1 MKKAFLILSLLLVF
15 TLAGC
20 SEKGVSTGD
29 ILTPDEAK
37 AMAEDFINNNLIPQD
52 NPNKATISEVTEESD
67 LYKLKVEIA
76 GDTVDSY
83 LTKDGKTFLPQGSN
97 IEELK
102 KEMEAN
108 NQNQPSAETGSAS
121 QPVNEVSNKTEV
133 PNVELFVMSHCP
145 YGTQMEKAILPVVKA
160 LGDKINFDLKFC
172 DYAMH
177 DKKEVDEQLREYC
190 IQKDQGDKLIPYLEC
205 FLADGDS
212 GACINQTA
220 INKTNLDSCVA
231 QADKEF
237 GITEAYNDKSTWKG
251 SFPSFSIYA
260 AENNKYGISGSPAL
274 VINEENIQASRNP
287 KALLDLICS
296 AFETQPEEC
305 KNELSNSSP
314 TPGFGYGASGSD
326 TSASCG

>member
-20 SEKGVSTGD
+20 SESGVSVGD
-29 ILTPDEAK
+29 IVTPDQAK

-76 GDTVDSY
+76 GDTVESY
-83 LTKDGKTFLPQGSN
+83 ITKDGKTFLPQGQD
-97 IEELK
+97 IEKFKE
-102 KEMEAN
+102 EMEAN
-108 NQNQPSAETGSAS
+108 NQNQPTANSAS
-121 QPVNEVSNKTEV
+121 QPVAEISKKTET
-133 PNVELFVMSHCP
+133 PRVELFVMSHCP
-145 YGTQMEKAILPVVKA
+145 YGTQMEKAILPVVKS
-160 LGDKINFDLKFC
+160 LGDKIDFELKFC

-177 DKKEVDEQLREYC
+177 GEKEVNEELLQYC
-190 IQKDQGDKLIPYLEC
+190 IQKDQGDKLVAYLDC
-205 FLADGDS
+205 FLADGNSDS
-212 GACINQTA
+212 CINQAA
-220 INKTNLDSCVA
+220 INKANLDSCVA

-237 GITEAYNDKSTWKG
+237 GITEAYNDQSTWKG
-251 SFPSFSIYA
+251 SYPSFSIYA
-260 AENNKYGISGSPAL
+260 GDNSKYGISGSPAL
-274 VINEENIQASRNP
+274 VVNEEKVQASRNP

-314 TPGFGYGASGSD
+314 TPGFGYGAGGAD

>member
-15 TLAGC
+15 TLTGC
-20 SEKGVSTGD
+20 SESGVSVGD

-37 AMAEDFINNNLIPQD
+37 AIAEDFINNNLIPQD
-52 NPNKATISEVTEESD
+52 NPNKATISEVTEESN

-83 LTKDGKTFLPQGSN
+83 ITKDGETFLPQGQN
-97 IEELK
+97 IEKFKE
-102 KEMEAN
+102 EMEAN
-108 NQNQPSAETGSAS
+108 NQNQPSADSAS
-121 QPVNEVSNKTEV
+121 QQQPISEVSKKTET
-133 PNVELFVMSHCP
+133 PHVELFVMSHCP

-160 LGDKINFDLKFC
+160 LGDRIDFDLKFC

-190 IQKDQGDKLIPYLEC
+190 IQKDQGNKLIPYLDC

-212 GACINQTA
+212 AACINQVA
-220 INKTNLDSCVA
+220 INKANLDSCVA

-237 GITEAYNDKSTWKG
+237 KITESYNDKSTWKG
-251 SFPSFSIYA
+251 SFPSFSVYA
-260 AENNKYGISGSPAL
+260 QENNIYGISGSPAL
-274 VINEENIQASRNP
+274 VVNEEKVQASRNP

-305 KNELSNSSP
+305 KNELSNSTP